1 MNANKIDS
9 PTEYTNAITKLLLYS
24 IGKIK
29 PYEEVEHF
37 DPPVINIHFL
47 DTEKKEEDQLI
58 QTLFP
63 ILFAKKIN

>member
-47 DTEKKEEDQLI
+47 DTEKKEED
-58 QTLFP
+58 
-63 ILFAKKIN
+63 